1 MQTSSL
7 AGCRVIELGTMLA
20 APFAAHILGQLGAE
34 IIKVEPPAGDP
45 TRSLVRGGPSGTFIA
60 YSFGKKSVC
69 IDLYSTE
76 GYEAFCALLATAD
89 VLIHNLSPGSARRL
103 KVTREACQAVRPGLV
118 YCHIRGYGPGP
129 LENEL
134 ASNPVAEAST
144 GVMEAN
150 VVNGRPSRL
159 GPSYHDQFAGAYA
172 AIGILS
178 SLMQQRAQTTVQ
190 AKQTREAPPASDYVE
205 IGLYETGLHVAAR
218 DLAGVQLKTQIFG
231 RPEREPNGEFSMP
244 GYGAYRTA
252 DGRWIYLLMLND
264 GHWAKF
270 CDVLALPQAT
280 DDSLKTLRLR
290 KKRFGEVESIVKGAI
305 GALPYA
311 QLAERFGQAG
321 FGFTEVMPIETVLT
335 NPQAQVPGKL
345 ASFGLDGLSFD
356 VPVFPHDLS
365 EAAAPSEPP
374 PRLGEHTSAV
384 LGAVGIA
391 PARYAELLAA
401 GAVKEDTHT
410 GPLWAPAVAES
421 RPQAMP
427 V

>member
-1 MQTSSL
+1 MQSSSL
-7 AGCRVIELGTMLA
+7 AGLRVIEIGTMLA

-69 IDLYSTE
+69 MDLYSAE
-76 GYEAFCALLATAD
+76 GQAAFRALLATAD
-89 VLIHNLSPGSARRL
+89 VLVHNLSPGSARRL
-103 KVTREACQAVRPGLV
+103 KLTREDCQAVKPGLV
-118 YCHIRGYGPGP
+118 YCHIRGYGAGP

-172 AIGILS
+172 VIGILS
-178 SLMQQRAQTTVQ
+178 ALMQARQES
-190 AKQTREAPPASDYVE
+190 EARTGESVE

-252 DGRWIYLLMLND
+252 DDRWIYLLMLND

-270 CDVLALPQAT
+270 CDVLGLVQAT

-290 KKRFGEVESIVKGAI
+290 KKRFGEVEAIVKGAI
-305 GALPYA
+305 GALPYDT
-311 QLAERFGQAG
+311 LAARFSQAG

-345 ASFGLDGLSFD
+345 ANFALDGLAFE
-356 VPVFPHDLS
+356 VPVFPRDLR
-365 EAAAPSEPP
+365 EPAPPAGPP
-374 PRLGEHTSAV
+374 PRLGEHTAAV
-384 LGAVGIA
+384 LRGAGVAAAAYEQLIA
-391 PARYAELLAA
+391 S
-401 GAVKEDTHT
+401 GAVKEAEFD
-410 GPLWAPAVAES
+410 GPLWAPAPAEV
-421 RPQAMP
+421 RQPAAQAMQAP